1 MSLEKNEQSKR
12 EPFWKQ
18 LLVLLS
24 HSFKIYIPRLISWH
38 HPKLTVW
45 RDLHPKVDRVS
56 EQFLETRWLQ
66 KWLDRLEKN
75 TYRTEEAKKV
85 ALNQDLILKNT
96 KLNFIVCNKGVL
108 RKLSM
113 KKWKNSTTISIFN
126 QSWAN
131 ISHLS
136 GSVTKKMNK
145 DYNEEN
151 KLLIINS
158 F

>member
-1 MSLEKNEQSKR
+1 
-12 EPFWKQ
+12 
-18 LLVLLS
+18 
-24 HSFKIYIPRLISWH
+24 
-38 HPKLTVW
+38 
-45 RDLHPKVDRVS
+45 
-56 EQFLETRWLQ
+56 
-66 KWLDRLEKN
+66 LDRLEKN